1 MSLEKG
7 NYYEAHQMYRTLYF
21 RYTGQ
26 KKFQEAL
33 ALLFEGSLKFLEFD
47 QRPIAADLGILLV
60 DTLEKAGDTI
70 KDDYK
75 KWIENLGLLIK
86 NIGANVVERDTLI
99 AKTVKWASTRQTTPE
114 EFQFLVHQTIAL
126 ALWDEGN
133 LELAKHHFLLSR
145 NGVDFGKMLI
155 QFSAKGYS
163 GEVDLFI
170 SHTVLQQLCLKRKE
184 TAVETFDT
192 YTKYHPKIACTEP
205 PFNLPLLNFVYFL
218 LKAIDTGK
226 LAMFKTLCDVY
237 KSSIARDAAYEKYLQ
252 KIGVIY
258 FGAPQQQD
266 RIGAGGFL
274 GDFINQLLEGMGND
288 DDNDDDNG
296 SQGSDGD
303 LD

>member
-1 MSLEKG
+1 
-7 NYYEAHQMYRTLYF
+7 MYRTLYF

-60 DTLEKAGDTI
+60 DTLEKAGESV

-86 NIGANVVERDTLI
+86 SIGPTIVERETLI
-99 AKTVKWASTRQTTPE
+99 AKAVKWASTRQPPAPTE
-114 EFQFLVHQTIAL
+114 DLQFLIHQTIAIT
-126 ALWDEGN
+126 LWDEGN

-155 QFSAKGYS
+155 QFSAKGCAS
-163 GEVDLFI
+163 EVDLFI
-170 SHTVLQQLCLKRKE
+170 SNTVLQQLCLKRKD
-184 TAVETFDT
+184 TAVETFET

-205 PFNLPLLNFVYFL
+205 PFSMSLLNFIYFL

-226 LAMFKTLCDVY
+226 LAVFKALCDVY
-237 KSSIARDAAYEKYLQ
+237 KPSIARDAAYEKYLQ
-252 KIGVIY
+252 KVGVIY
-258 FGAPQQQD
+258 FGAPQQQE
-266 RIGAGGFL
+266 RIGAGGFF
-274 GDFINQLLEGMGND
+274 GDLINQLLEGMDGGGDGGDED
-288 DDNDDDNG
+288 DH
-296 SQGSDGD
+296 GSDGE

>member
-1 MSLEKG
+1 
-7 NYYEAHQMYRTLYF
+7 MYRTLYF
-21 RYTGQ
+21 RYTSQ

-60 DTLEKAGDTI
+60 DTLEKAADTLR
-70 KDDYK
+70 DDYK

-86 NIGANVVERDTLI
+86 NIGPGVVERDTLI
-99 AKTVKWASTRQTTPE
+99 CKAVKWATTRQTSDE
-114 EFQFLVHQTIAL
+114 LHQVVAI

-155 QFSAKGYS
+155 QLSAKGYS

-170 SHTVLQQLCLKRKE
+170 TNTVLQQLCLKRKE
-184 TAVETFDT
+184 AAAEAFET
-192 YTKYHPKIACTEP
+192 YAKYHPKIACSEP
-205 PFNLPLLNFVYFL
+205 PFNYPLLNFIYFL

-226 LAMFKTLCDVY
+226 LAVFKALCDVY
-237 KSSIARDAAYEKYLQ
+237 RPSIARDVAFDKYLQ
-252 KIGVIY
+252 KVGVI
-258 FGAPQQQD
+258 FFNAPQPQQG
-266 RIGAGGFL
+266 IGAGGFF
-274 GDFINQLLEGMGND
+274 GDLINQLLEGMDGD
-288 DDNDDDNG
+288 DDDDDDDG
-296 SQGSDGD
+296 SKASDAGD